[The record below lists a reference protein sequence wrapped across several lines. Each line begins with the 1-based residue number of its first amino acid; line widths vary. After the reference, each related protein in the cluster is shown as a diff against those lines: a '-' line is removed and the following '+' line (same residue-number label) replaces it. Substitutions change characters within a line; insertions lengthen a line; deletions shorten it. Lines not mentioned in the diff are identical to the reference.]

1 MKEYNWEE
9 RIENSKDFLESI
21 ALTDEKNSVQIKDTS
36 FKSKRIVDLRR
47 RIEER
52 LDGKRIELEY
62 DFNSLDEFVDH
73 LQ

>member
-9 RIENSKDFLESI
+9 KIENSKDFLESN
-21 ALTDEKNSVQIKDTS
+21 ALADENYPVQVKDTS
-36 FKSKRIVDLRR
+36 FKSKRIVNLRR

-62 DFNSLDEFVDH
+62 DFNSLDELVDH

>member
-21 ALTDEKNSVQIKDTS
+21 ALTDENNSVQIKDTS
-36 FKSKRIVDLRR
+36 FKSKRSVDLRR

-62 DFNSLDEFVDH
+62 DFNSLDELVDH

>member
-9 RIENSKDFLESI
+9 KIENSKDFLESN
-21 ALTDEKNSVQIKDTS
+21 ALADENYPVQVKDIS
-36 FKSKRIVDLRR
+36 FKSKRIVNLRR

-62 DFNSLDEFVDH
+62 DFNSLDELVDH

>member
-1 MKEYNWEE
+1 MKESNWDD
-9 RIENSKDFLESI
+9 IASNSRDFLESV
-21 ALTDEKNSVQIKDTS
+21 ARADVNDTGQVKDTS

-52 LDGKRIELEY
+52 MDGKRIELEY
-62 DFNSLDEFVDH
+62 DFNNFDELVDH